1 MTVSKIV
8 SVIMIMTAVRIV
20 MMIPTKNEKNG
31 YLSISTAAACE
42 VGLLKG
48 EGVLN
53 CAVPVFFFLAICVYI
68 VCNCCIHVLYI
79 FWSLVSLFSH
89 LYDV

>member
-1 MTVSKIV
+1 MIKIPYLWMMTVSKIV

-20 MMIPTKNEKNG
+20 MMISMKNEKNG

-53 CAVPVFFFLAICVYI
+53 CAVPGFCFSYLC
-68 VCNCCIHVLYI
+68 LYCM
-79 FWSLVSLFSH
+79 
-89 LYDV
+89 